1 MCHFRCPGEDELS
14 VPRSPSSRPPLRPRK
29 KGGGLPPKSTEQK
42 LAFLL
47 YFPPLPICNTLSG
60 GGAHMAIG
68 E

>member
-14 VPRSPSSRPPLRPRK
+14 VPRSPSSRPPLRPRRPTLQK
-29 KGGGLPPKSTEQK
+29 YGTETS
-42 LAFLL
+42 FLVV
-47 YFPPLPICNTLSG
+47 FPLPLPICNTLSG